1 MGKKPK
7 DIKTILTEA
16 MGKPT
21 TEERSAYLDEVCGD
35 DSHLRQEVESL
46 LQMEDKVGDFLE
58 VPPFDPK
65 VILENSTLKEGPG
78 TVIGKYKLLEK
89 IGEGGMAVVY
99 MAEQKMPLRR
109 KVALKIIKLGMDTR
123 QVIARF
129 EVERQALAMMDHPNI
144 SKVLDAGA
152 TETGRPYF
160 VMELVRG
167 VSITEY
173 CDENKVST
181 QGRLDLFI
189 QVCNA
194 VQHAHQKGVIHR
206 DIKPSN
212 VMVTLHDDKPVP
224 KVIDFG
230 IAKATSQKL
239 TERTLFTRYAQLI
252 GTPEYMSPEQA
263 QMSGL
268 DIDTRTDIYSLG
280 VLLYELLTGALPFD
294 PESLRSAAFGEIQRV
309 IREEEPPTPSKRL
322 SSLGEKA
329 KQVAQSRNTDL
340 TTLVKRLQQELEWIP
355 LKAMRKDRTLRYR
368 SVSELAD
375 DVQNYL
381 NGNPLIAGPL
391 SVTYRVRKF
400 IQRNRKFV
408 TGFAAVAVTVLAGFV
423 VSTSLYFHAEDS
435 RLEAERQAKISK
447 AVNDFLNKDLL
458 TSVIPSK
465 AKGREV
471 TVREVLDAAS
481 ETIEGKFQDEPVIE
495 ASIRET
501 LGRTYRRLGEIKSA
515 EPHLERA
522 FAICKGEL
530 GERHPETLYAMS
542 NLAVLYNE
550 QDRYEEAGRLF
561 SVALKNLRVVAGEE
575 DRSTISCTNNLATVY
590 SKLGRH
596 AEAEALY
603 NRALEVSRRV
613 LGAEHLETLAAMN
626 NLASL
631 YEKRGQHKKAE
642 ELYVKTLEITH
653 KALGEEHPQ
662 TLSTMYNLAKLYQ
675 DQNLYTKAEQLY
687 NKALEMSRRVL
698 GEEHPDTVQCIN
710 NLAVLFFKQGRYK
723 SAEPLFVKTLDI
735 RRRTL
740 GEEDPATLQSMNN
753 LAELHRCQKQYEEA
767 EKLFVGA
774 LEVGRRV
781 LGEENTTT
789 LQSMNGLAAVYN
801 SLKRYKE
808 AQELYV
814 KSLEVG
820 RRLLGEEHNITLQS
834 LNSLAGLYN
843 SQKRYKEAE
852 PLFVELLRIQRR
864 VKGEE
869 HLETVQTA
877 NDLGSLYY
885 SQERYEQAQP
895 LLIKTLEGLR
905 RILGEDHPNTLMAMH
920 NLAQLYNERQK
931 YNEAEPLYVKTLEVG
946 RRAMGNDHPF
956 ILMVMYNFGVMYTRQ
971 ERYDEAEKLLVATA
985 EASGRVLGAQ
995 HRNTVVTIDKLIEL
1009 YELRG
1014 KPEEAEKWRMK
1025 LPRKQEE
1032 NNQ

>member
-1 MGKKPK
+1 MGEKPK
-7 DIKTILTEA
+7 DIKTILAEA
-16 MGKPT
+16 MEKST
-21 TEERSAYLDEVCGD
+21 TEERSAYLDDVCGG
-35 DSHLRQEVESL
+35 DSRLRQEVESL
-46 LQMEDKVGDFLE
+46 LQIEDKVGDFLE
-58 VPPFDPK
+58 VPPFDPN
-65 VILENSTLKEGPG
+65 VILDNPTLVEGPG

-99 MAEQKMPLRR
+99 MAEQKKPLQR
-109 KVALKIIKLGMDTR
+109 KVALKIIKLGMDTK

-129 EVERQALAMMDHPNI
+129 EAERQALAMMDHPNI

-167 VSITEY
+167 VSLTEY

-189 QVCNA
+189 EVCNA
-194 VQHAHQKGVIHR
+194 VQHAHQKGIIHR

-239 TERTLFTRYAQLI
+239 TEKTLFTRYAQLI

-294 PESLRSAAFGEIQRV
+294 PESLRSAAFGEIQRI

-322 SSLGEKA
+322 SDLGDKA
-329 KQVAQSRNTDL
+329 KQVAQSRSTDVI
-340 TTLVKRLQQELEWIP
+340 TLVKRLQQELEWVP
-355 LKAMRKDRTLRYR
+355 LMAMRKDRTRRYR

-375 DVQNYL
+375 DIQNYL
-381 NGNPLIAGPL
+381 NGNPLIAGPP

-408 TGFAAVAVTVLAGFV
+408 TGFAAVAVTVLAGFI
-423 VSTSLYFHAEDS
+423 VSTSMYFHAEDS
-435 RLEAERQAKISK
+435 RREAERQAKIST
-447 AVNDFLNKDLL
+447 AVNDFFNKDLL
-458 TSVIPSK
+458 MSVVPSK

-481 ETIEGKFQDEPVIE
+481 EKIEAKFKDEPVIE

-522 FAICKGEL
+522 FAIHKEEL
-530 GERHPETLYAMS
+530 GEQHPETLYAMS
-542 NLAVLYNE
+542 NLAVLYID
-550 QDRYEEAGRLF
+550 QDRYEEAERLF
-561 SVALKNLRVVAGEE
+561 SVALKNLRIVAGEE

-603 NRALEVSRRV
+603 NRVLEVSRRV

-631 YEKRGQHKKAE
+631 YEKQGQHKKAE
-642 ELYVKTLEITH
+642 ELYVKTLEITR
-653 KALGEEHPQ
+653 KSLGREHPQ

-675 DQNLYTKAEQLY
+675 DQNLYDKAEQLY
-687 NKALEMSRRVL
+687 NKALEMSQKVL
-698 GEEHPDTVQCIN
+698 GEDHPDTVECIN
-710 NLAVLFFKQGRYK
+710 NLAVLFFKQGQYK
-723 SAEPLFVKTLDI
+723 KAEPLFVKTLDI

-740 GEEDPATLQSMNN
+740 GEEDLATLQSMNN
-753 LAELHRCQKQYEEA
+753 LAELHRCLNQYEEA
-767 EKLFVGA
+767 EKLFVVA

-781 LGEENTTT
+781 LGEENSTM
-789 LQSMNGLAAVYN
+789 LQTVNGLAAV
-801 SLKRYKE
+801 
-808 AQELYV
+808 
-814 KSLEVG
+814 
-820 RRLLGEEHNITLQS
+820 
-834 LNSLAGLYN
+834 YN

-852 PLFVELLRIQRR
+852 PLLLELLKIQRR
-864 VKGEE
+864 VKGEQ
-869 HLETVQTA
+869 HLDMVQTA

-885 SQERYEQAQP
+885 LQERYEQAQP
-895 LLIKTLEGLR
+895 LLVKTLEGLR
-905 RILGEDHPNTLMAMH
+905 RILGQDHPSTLMAMH
-920 NLAQLYNERQK
+920 NLAQLYTERQR
-931 YNEAEPLYVKTLEVG
+931 YNEAEPLYTKTLEVG
-946 RRAMGNDHPF
+946 RGALGNDHPF
-956 ILMVMYNFGVMYTRQ
+956 MLMVMYNFGVMYTRQ
-971 ERYDEAEKLLVATA
+971 VRYDEAEKLLVTTA

-995 HRNTVVTIDKLIEL
+995 HRSTVGAINKLIEL

-1014 KPEEAEKWRMK
+1014 KPQEAEKWRIK
-1025 LPRKQEE
+1025 LSLKQEE
-1032 NNQ
+1032 NNR

>member
-7 DIKTILTEA
+7 DIKTILAEA
-16 MGKPT
+16 MAKPT
-21 TEERSAYLDEVCGD
+21 SEERSAYLDDVCGSN
-35 DSHLRQEVESL
+35 SHLRREVESL

-58 VPPFDPK
+58 APPFDPS
-65 VILENSTLKEGPG
+65 VIFDDSPLVEGPG

-99 MAEQKMPLRR
+99 MAEQKKLLQR
-109 KVALKIIKLGMDTR
+109 KVALKIIKLGMDTK

-129 EVERQALAMMDHPNI
+129 EVERQALAMMNHPNI

-160 VMELVRG
+160 VMELVKG

-173 CDENKVST
+173 CDENKIST

-189 QVCNA
+189 HVCNA
-194 VQHAHQKGVIHR
+194 VQHAHQKGIIHR

-230 IAKATSQKL
+230 IAKATSQRL
-239 TERTLFTRYAQLI
+239 TEKTLFTRYAQLI

-263 QMSGL
+263 EMSGL

-294 PESLRSAAFGEIQRV
+294 RESLRSAAFGEIQRV

-340 TTLVKRLQQELEWIP
+340 TTLMKRLHKELEWIP
-355 LKAMRKDRTLRYR
+355 LKAMSKDRTRRYR

-375 DVQNYL
+375 DIRNYL
-381 NGNPLIAGPL
+381 DGNPLIAGPP

-400 IQRNRKFV
+400 IQRNRMFV
-408 TGFAAVAVTVLAGFV
+408 TAFTLVAVTILAGFV
-423 VSTSLYFHAEDS
+423 VSTLMFFHAEDS
-435 RLEAERQAKISK
+435 RQEAERQANITK

-458 TSVIPSK
+458 ASVAPAR

-481 ETIEGKFQDEPVIE
+481 RKIGEKFKDEPLIE

-501 LGRTYRRLGEIKSA
+501 LGRTYRRLGGFKLA

-522 FAICKGEL
+522 FSIRKEEL
-530 GERHPETLYAMS
+530 GERHLETLYAMS
-542 NLAVLYNE
+542 NLAVFYND
-550 QDRYEEAGRLF
+550 QGRYEEAERLF
-561 SVALKNLRVVAGEE
+561 SDALKNLRILKGDE

-631 YEKRGQHKKAE
+631 YEKRGQHKRAE
-642 ELYVKTLEITH
+642 ELFVKTLEITR

-687 NKALEMSRRVL
+687 NKALEMSLRVL
-698 GEEHPDTVQCIN
+698 GEEHPDTVQCMH
-710 NLAVLFFKQGRYK
+710 NLAVLFFKQDRYK
-723 SAEPLFVKTLDI
+723 SAEPLFVETLDI

-753 LAELHRCQKQYEEA
+753 LAELHRHQKQYEEA

-781 LGEENTTT
+781 LGEENSTT
-789 LQSMNGLAAVYN
+789 LQTMNGLAAVYN
-801 SLKRYKE
+801 SLKRYRE
-808 AQELYV
+808 AEELYV

-820 RRLLGEEHNITLQS
+820 RRLLGEEHCITLQS
-834 LNSLAGLYN
+834 LNNLAGLYN
-843 SQKRYKEAE
+843 SQKQYKEAE
-852 PLFVELLRIQRR
+852 PLLEELLKIQGR

-885 SQERYEQAQP
+885 LQERYEQAQP
-895 LLIKTLEGLR
+895 LLVKTLEGLR
-905 RILGEDHPNTLMAMH
+905 RILGEEHPNTLMAMH
-920 NLAQLYNERQK
+920 NLAQLYNERKK
-931 YNEAEPLYVKTLEVG
+931 YDEAEPLYAKTLEVG
-946 RRAMGNDHPF
+946 RRALGKDHPF
-956 ILMVMYNFGVMYTRQ
+956 MLMVMYNFGVMYTRQ
-971 ERYDEAEKLLVATA
+971 KRYDEAEKLLVTTA
-985 EASGRVLGAQ
+985 EASSRVLGAQ
-995 HRNTVVTIDKLIEL
+995 HSSTVGAINKLIEI

-1014 KPEEAEKWRMK
+1014 KPEEAEKWRIK